1 MKRIFFSKKIITLWV
16 PLSFIAT
23 ILFGA
28 LYAVSEHITRQ
39 NANDPQIRVAEDI
52 VRALESGESP
62 KKLAPNVVVPLE
74 TSLATFLTIYSNAR
88 EPIASTGTY
97 NGTVLT
103 PPQGVFDY
111 TDEYTVNR
119 VTWEPRSGSRFAIV
133 VYKYIGKDSGYVLV
147 GRSLREIEHR
157 QVQLAPLI
165 IGAWLIAVVGIY
177 CILIL
182 LAWLDERE

>member
-1 MKRIFFSKKIITLWV
+1 
-16 PLSFIAT
+16 
-23 ILFGA
+23 
-28 LYAVSEHITRQ
+28 
-39 NANDPQIRVAEDI
+39 
-52 VRALESGESP
+52 
-62 KKLAPNVVVPLE
+62 
-74 TSLATFLTIYSNAR
+74 
-88 EPIASTGTY
+88 
-97 NGTVLT
+97 VLT